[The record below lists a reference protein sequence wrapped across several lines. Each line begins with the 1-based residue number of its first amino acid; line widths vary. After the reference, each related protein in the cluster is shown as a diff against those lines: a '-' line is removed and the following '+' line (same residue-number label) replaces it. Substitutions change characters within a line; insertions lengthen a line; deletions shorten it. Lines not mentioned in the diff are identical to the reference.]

1 MGTNEINDNAK
12 EHICCI
18 NERTIKMKDWLKIL
32 LNLLLFFACGMINY
46 YMFKSDNAFLGGF
59 IGAVAMDYLLFKYK
73 QK

>member
-1 MGTNEINDNAK
+1 
-12 EHICCI
+12 
-18 NERTIKMKDWLKIL
+18 MKDWIKIL

-46 YMFKSDNAFLGGF
+46 YIFKSDNAFLGGF